1 MSSPDS
7 GDRRGFRG
15 VASGGEDSQPQLVVV
30 RVPSYGIESLDERSH
45 QMSDVQDEKRSAVVF
60 GARNLGRAVIEL
72 LLSDGWA
79 VTGAARSQSTLDA
92 VAGAGALALE
102 ADVTDPKSVYEV
114 LEQAAA
120 AHGEVE
126 LVLNAAAA
134 YGGTRSGPFGGGPI
148 AEADI
153 DGFDSWTVEPARAAF
168 SFLSASGR
176 FMIAQGRAATLV
188 QVTGG
193 SARRAMPSRG
203 LWAAGSFGVRAITN
217 AAALELRPHGIQ
229 VSLLVVDA
237 GIQPLDG
244 STRPGVSPE
253 ALADPRRIADAV
265 LFLANQDARSATHEL
280 QLTPLAE
287 NWTP

>member
-1 MSSPDS
+1 MSEME
-7 GDRRGFRG
+7 DR
-15 VASGGEDSQPQLVVV
+15 Q
-30 RVPSYGIESLDERSH
+30 
-45 QMSDVQDEKRSAVVF
+45 RSAVVF

-72 LLSDGWA
+72 LVSEGWA
-79 VTGAARSQSTLDA
+79 VAGAARSQSTLDGVSA
-92 VAGAGALALE
+92 AGALAVK
-102 ADVTDPKSVYEV
+102 ADVTDPASVYGV
-114 LEQAAA
+114 LAQAAA
-120 AHGEVE
+120 AHGGVE
-126 LVLNAAAA
+126 IVVNAAAA
-134 YGGTRSGPFGGGPI
+134 YGGERTGPFGGGPI
-148 AEADI
+148 AEADL
-153 DGFDSWTVEPARAAF
+153 DGFDSWAAAPARAAF

-176 FMIAQGRAATLV
+176 FAVGQGRSATLV

-193 SARRAMPSRG
+193 SARRAMPGRG
-203 LWAAGSFGVRAITN
+203 LWAAGSFAVRAITN
-217 AAALELRPHGIQ
+217 AAALELRPQGIQ
-229 VSLLVVDA
+229 VTLLIVDA

>member
-1 MSSPDS
+1 MSEMQ
-7 GDRRGFRG
+7 
-15 VASGGEDSQPQLVVV
+15 GEQ
-30 RVPSYGIESLDERSH
+30 
-45 QMSDVQDEKRSAVVF
+45 RSAVVF

-72 LLSDGWA
+72 LVSDGWA
-79 VTGAARSQSTLDA
+79 AA
-92 VAGAGALALE
+92 
-102 ADVTDPKSVYEV
+102 
-114 LEQAAA
+114 
-120 AHGEVE
+120 
-126 LVLNAAAA
+126 
-134 YGGTRSGPFGGGPI
+134 
-148 AEADI
+148 
-153 DGFDSWTVEPARAAF
+153 PARAAF

-176 FMIAQGRAATLV
+176 FAIAQGRAATLV

-193 SARRAMPSRG
+193 SARRAMPGRG

-229 VSLLVVDA
+229 VALLIVDA

-244 STRPGVSPE
+244 STRPGASPA